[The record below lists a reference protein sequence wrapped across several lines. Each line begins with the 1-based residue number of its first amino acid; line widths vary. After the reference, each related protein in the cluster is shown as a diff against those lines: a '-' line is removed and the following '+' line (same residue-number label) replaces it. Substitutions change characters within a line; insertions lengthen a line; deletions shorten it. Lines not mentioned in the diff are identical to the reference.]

1 MSQKKY
7 PLEFFYNIGAE
18 PLILN
23 FNYQTI
29 DLYLNE
35 WKWISDLKYK
45 KSDGETYNTQYHW
58 HPELEISYVYD
69 GNNSMYF
76 VDGQLNTC
84 EEETVIVI
92 NPNQVHGFK
101 NVVFKEQTQILTIV
115 FPMEFLNRFYPE
127 AFSRKFEI
135 PVVEKMN
142 SNQKTSY
149 QELLRIFKQ
158 IMNIKDRENLEK
170 NKYNFQ
176 LIYTAYVLEILG
188 LLVIDFSKKKVQNLE
203 EKKQKENFLLQKA
216 LSYIHHNYYEKISL
230 VDIANEVNISVSY
243 LCKLFK
249 ETSGHTVY
257 QYLERIRSM
266 HAMDDLKKTQKT
278 ITEIAI
284 DNGFVDT
291 KALNRVLKRNYNMS
305 AKEIVLLEWEKIRR
319 I

>member
-1 MSQKKY
+1 M
-7 PLEFFYNIGAE
+7 
-18 PLILN
+18 ILN